1 MIYGYHRTSTR
12 EQHLDRGITEIER
25 FCKENHL
32 ELERIFTDQQTG
44 RDFNRPRYTVL
55 RDDVLRKGDILI
67 ITEIDRLGRDKKS
80 TLEELR
86 TLTEKGI
93 RVMVLEIPT
102 TLQDLSKMGNDL
114 ASMILDTINHLMIEL
129 YATMA
134 EAEMEK
140 KSKRQR
146 EGIEAKKNRADWD
159 DYGRPKVKRPP
170 NWDEVISDWKSG
182 KITAVEAMKRTGIK
196 KSTFYRMVK
205 TLNSI

>member
-44 RDFNRPRYTVL
+44 RNFNRPRYTVL

-196 KSTFYRMVK
+196 KSTFYR
-205 TLNSI
+205 LISGIRQ

>member
-196 KSTFYRMVK
+196 KSTFYR
-205 TLNSI
+205 LISNIRQ